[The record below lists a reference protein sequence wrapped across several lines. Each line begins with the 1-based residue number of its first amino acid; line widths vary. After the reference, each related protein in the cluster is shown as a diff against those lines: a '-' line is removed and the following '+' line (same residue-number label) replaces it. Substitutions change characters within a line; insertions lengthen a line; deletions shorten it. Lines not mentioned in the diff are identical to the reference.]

1 MKTIIQG
8 NAERAKEYK
17 YFECSKC
24 GWIGKAEKGEYE
36 YHSDQYQGDWCRVKC
51 PTCHNVVYSI
61 EKIDKIAEIKALEK
75 SQKEKFYWQEAK
87 A

>member
-1 MKTIIQG
+1 MKTIMQG

-36 YHSDQYQGDWCRVKC
+36 YHSDQYQGSWCRIKC
-51 PTCHNVVYSI
+51 LPVIMSYMQLRKLT
-61 EKIDKIAEIKALEK
+61 E
-75 SQKEKFYWQEAK
+75 
-87 A
+87 